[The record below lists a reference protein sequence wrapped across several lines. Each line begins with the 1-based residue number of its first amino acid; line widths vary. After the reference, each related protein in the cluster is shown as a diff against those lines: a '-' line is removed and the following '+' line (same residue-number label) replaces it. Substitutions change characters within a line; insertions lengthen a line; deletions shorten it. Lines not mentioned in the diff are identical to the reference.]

1 MAISAVRI
9 AAKGISLGREK
20 ASEKLFEKRRAK
32 SVAERQS
39 IEELGNILDKVQY
52 KDWTFYLECR
62 GTSDDYDVLLHVRF
76 MAPDN
81 ENGGEPTLQKGR
93 KWFLSRFSCPT
104 EVIQTAWAAVH
115 RAELHEIQEQF
126 LYRGVSIWNNHV
138 DVDALV
144 TINGE
149 IDQRG

>member
-1 MAISAVRI
+1 M
-9 AAKGISLGREK
+9 
-20 ASEKLFEKRRAK
+20 
-32 SVAERQS
+32 AERQS
-39 IEELGNILDKVQY
+39 IGELESILKRVQY
-52 KDWTFYLECR
+52 KDWTFYLERR
-62 GTSDDYDVLLHVRF
+62 GTSDDYDVTLQVQF

-81 ENGGEPTLQKGR
+81 ENGGDPTLQKGR
-93 KWFLSRFSCPT
+93 KWFLSRFSCAT
-104 EVIQTAWAAVH
+104 EVIQTAWAAVS